1 MSDLQAMLRLT
12 CMEIW
17 STMFELA
24 LLSANLDDDTSWG
37 WWSRVELHG
46 AWEGTVTLYFGDLVG
61 TILCKAMLKIDAN
74 SQSTDDVLEVI
85 SELAN
90 ITGGNFK
97 PHLGSPVTLAAP
109 SSGRVTE
116 PPDLSFAT
124 MILSF
129 QTLGQPVRVVL
140 CRHA

>member
-1 MSDLQAMLRLT
+1 
-12 CMEIW
+12 MELW

-24 LLSANLDDDTSWG
+24 LLSAPTDDEQTWG
-37 WWSRVELHG
+37 WWSRVELRG
-46 AWEGTVTLYFGDLVG
+46 AWEGTVTLYFGELLG
-61 TILCKAMLKIDAN
+61 TILCKAMLQIEPEN
-74 SQSTDDVLEVI
+74 QSADDVIDVI
-85 SELAN
+85 CELAN

-109 SSGRVTE
+109 TAGKVTE

-124 MILSF
+124 MILTF
-129 QTLGQPVRVVL
+129 QTLGLPVQVVL